1 VEKRGF
7 LVFFLCITSLLFQGQ
22 NISGFWKGNLTMGSA
37 CFPVNNVE
45 LQLTIVN
52 DSAFG
57 STYHYLDVDNYI
69 KKSVEGRYN
78 AASRILNI
86 KELLVST
93 YHIPNRC
100 VICLKD
106 FQLTYSKEGKLEIL
120 KGNWVGN
127 ILGTSTPCGPGT
139 LQLSRI
145 KESFFK
151 EAPEVIVDTGTI
163 RLDFYDNGVI
173 DDDSISLKVNKQ
185 MVLSNQKLTAKP
197 ITIFLKIDEVNTF
210 QEVELIAEN
219 EGSISPNTALLIITA
234 GEKRFRLDVSSTETK
249 SAKIRFVYSGGMKT
263 PEEVIQIKQP

>member
-1 VEKRGF
+1 MV
-7 LVFFLCITSLLFQGQ
+7 SLLFHGQ
-22 NISGFWKGNLTMGSA
+22 NINGFWKGSLTMGSA

-45 LQLTIVN
+45 LQITISN

-69 KKSVEGRYN
+69 KKTVEGKYN
-78 AASRILNI
+78 AASKLLTI
-86 KELLVST
+86 KEIIVST

-106 FQLTYSKEGKLEIL
+106 FQLTYSKDGKVEML
-120 KGNWVGN
+120 KGSWMGN
-127 ILGTSTPCGPGT
+127 ILETSTPCGPGT

-151 EAPEVIVDTGTI
+151 EAPEVIVDTGNI

-185 MVLSNQKLTAKP
+185 LVLSNKKLAAKP
-197 ITIFLKIDEVNTF
+197 ITIFLRIDEANTF

-249 SAKIRFVYSGGMKT
+249 SAKIRFVYSKGMKT
-263 PEEVIQIKQP
+263 PTEVLSNNN